1 MPTDD
6 QYKKL
11 KEPTPDSF
19 PHFEEESWRKMEAL
33 LDKHLPEKKDRILPF
48 LLLFSCAIL
57 ICLTTFLPAKKQQS
71 SVDAV
76 TKSKVSVPTVKPVP
90 VIEEIKES
98 QPATINDLNNN
109 SGNQQTQ
116 TSEIVPGRKERS
128 QLKQSTVVLTQTKRE
143 DSKEKE
149 FANNNIPDVVF
160 EELLLVSTGR
170 AISFDKKTILLLPTS
185 KPVTGSSLTAPK
197 EEAQAPKK
205 SVKKNSLSLTFS
217 TGLEAP
223 GTAFNKWGK
232 LTPLAGVGLQ
242 YSFGDKLIFRTGIS
256 TAAKIYSAQDKD
268 YNPTNSYWA
277 NYTYFKKIDAECKV
291 LEIPLS
297 VGYRVVNR
305 KKTSI
310 YVSAGSSSY
319 IMRKEAYEYY
329 YKNQYGRDTITH
341 RSWNNNSLH
350 LFSSINFS
358 AIVERKL
365 SNRFSLMAEPIIKI
379 PTGGIGVGKIRMY
392 NAGLTVTA
400 KFKLR

>member
-1 MPTDD
+1 MSTDD

-33 LDKHLPEKKDRILPF
+33 LDKHLPENNGRPF
-48 LLLFSCAIL
+48 PYLLLFSCAIL
-57 ICLTTFLPAKKQQS
+57 IGLTTFLPAKKQQT
-71 SVDAV
+71 SVDVV
-76 TKSKVSVPTVKPVP
+76 TKSKVSVPDVEPVTVK
-90 VIEEIKES
+90 EEIKES
-98 QPATINDLNNN
+98 QPVTNNDLNSN
-109 SGNQQTQ
+109 SSNQQTQ
-116 TSEIVPGRKERS
+116 TSEIVLGRESRS
-128 QLKQSTVVLTQTKRE
+128 QLRQTILLKQTEKK

-149 FANNNIPDVVF
+149 FVNDKLPDLVF
-160 EELLLVSTGR
+160 EDLFLTSTGR
-170 AISFDKKTILLLPTS
+170 AVSFNRETNLLLPTS
-185 KPVTGSSLTAPK
+185 KPVSGSSLTAPK
-197 EEAQAPKK
+197 E
-205 SVKKNSLSLTFS
+205 VKPTAVKPVRKNSLSLTFS

-223 GTAFNKWGK
+223 GTTFNKWGK

-242 YSFGDKLIFRTGIS
+242 YSFNDKLILRTGVS
-256 TAAKIYSAQDKD
+256 TAAKIYSAEDKD
-268 YNPTNSYWA
+268 YNPANNYWA
-277 NYTYFKKIDAECKV
+277 SYTYFQKIDADCKI

-297 VGYRVVNR
+297 VAYRVVNS
-305 KKTSI
+305 KKTSM

-341 RSWNNNSLH
+341 RAWNNNSFH
-350 LFSSINFS
+350 LFSSVNFS
-358 AIVERKL
+358 AIAERKL
-365 SNRFSLMAEPIIKI
+365 SNRFSIMAEPIIKI

>member
-1 MPTDD
+1 MSTDD

-33 LDKHLPEKKDRILPF
+33 LDKHLPENNGRLFPL

-57 ICLTTFLPAKKQQS
+57 IGLTTFLPAKKQQT
-71 SVDAV
+71 SVDVV
-76 TKSKVSVPTVKPVP
+76 TKNKASVPTVEPVP
-90 VIEEIKES
+90 VSEEIKEQ
-98 QPATINDLNNN
+98 QPPVINDLNNN
-109 SGNQQTQ
+109 SNNQQLQ
-116 TSEIVPGRKERS
+116 TSEIVLGREDRS
-128 QLKQSTVVLTQTKRE
+128 QLKHPTVILTQTERKDARE
-143 DSKEKE
+143 RE
-149 FANNNIPDVVF
+149 FVNNKITDVVF
-160 EELLLVSTGR
+160 EDLLLASTGR
-170 AISFDKKTILLLPTS
+170 AVSFNKEINILLPTS
-185 KPVTGSSLTAPK
+185 KPVIGSSLTAHK
-197 EEAQAPKK
+197 EEAPVPKK
-205 SVKKNSLSLTFS
+205 PVKKNSLSLTFS

-232 LTPLAGVGLQ
+232 LTPLLGVGLQ
-242 YSFGDKLIFRTGIS
+242 YSFNDKLILRTGVS

-268 YNPTNSYWA
+268 YNPTNSYWS
-277 NYTYFKKIDAECKV
+277 NYTYFRKIDADCKI

-297 VGYRVVNR
+297 VAYRVVNG
-305 KKTSI
+305 KKTSM

-319 IMRKEAYEYY
+319 IMRKEAYNYY
-329 YKNQYGRDTITH
+329 YKNQAGRDTVTH
-341 RSWNNNSLH
+341 RAWNNNSLH
-350 LFSSINFS
+350 LFSSVNFS

-379 PTGGIGVGKIRMY
+379 PTGGIGVGKIRLY